1 MPRFSIRNPYFI
13 IVVCLVLLVIGVTS
27 LARMPVDLFPAIN
40 LPEVVVATFY
50 SGMPPQDIETD
61 ITDPLERFFTLAS
74 GIDHMES
81 RSLLGVSI
89 IRVYFQP
96 GTNADADVTELSN
109 LALADL
115 KRLPPG
121 TLPPVVLKFDAS
133 SLPVA
138 LVTVKGEGLNETQ
151 LHDYAQFQIRNQI
164 AVVPGAEIPPPFG
177 GQYRQ
182 IMVYVDPYKLLSRQL
197 SPMDVVGAVNNS
209 NLILPAGDVK
219 IGLDDYYVYSNSLV
233 DTMKQLGEVPVKTVK
248 DAWVSVNDIGKAEDS
263 HQIQYNVV
271 RVDSQRSCYIP
282 IMKQGGNTNTI
293 DVVNGIRALVGHL
306 YDIPKQMVANVVF
319 DQSVYVKEAIKT
331 VLHEGLLGL
340 ILTSLMILIFLGS
353 LRATSAVLLSI
364 PLSALATFVVL
375 FMMGSTVNTMILGG
389 LALAFS
395 RVIDNSVISLEN
407 IYRHLEMGAAPMVA
421 AEVGG
426 AEVNLAVLAATLV
439 DVVDFFPVVFL
450 YGVAKFL
457 FSALALAFC
466 LSLLASFVVAMT
478 VIPLFC
484 SRFLK
489 AVPHVEKHSHADEEY
504 EVEPTEPESRSRW
517 DRFNARFNQCFNK
530 VLDFYELWVR
540 RALKRPGLTVAALGG
555 IFLASLA
562 IYPLLGLAFFPQTDA
577 GQFTINLKV
586 PTGTRIENTEQY
598 VAKVEDLIRH
608 EVDPK
613 DLKMVVSN
621 IGVVP
626 DFSSLYTTNAGSYTA
641 TLQVALNEPHR
652 LSSFEYMDRVEKRI
666 ASEHPDIRTFF
677 SSGSMVDA
685 ILNMGMPAPIDIQV
699 SGPALHQIYGVAQE
713 LAGRIQQVP
722 GVGEIYIP
730 QDMNYPALQLDVDR
744 IHAAELGLTQKD
756 VVDNVITA
764 LNSNYMIAPN
774 YWVDR
779 KSGNDY
785 YLTVQYFEHGPG
797 AIHDMTDIGQIPLR
811 SQPKNKTESALGSLN
826 CGPIGLAGLPM
837 RSDWSV
843 PKSEPILHPSP
854 SRAMWGCNQNS
865 SGATIATSGGER
877 PVTVLGNVVKVNYTQ
892 TPTEV
897 DHYQIQ
903 RVIDLYVTPSGEDLG
918 RVTHAIQEIVD
929 KGHLPANVRVNL
941 RGMVEGMNASFKSFG
956 LGFLLSFVLLFLI
969 LTAQFKSFIDPL
981 LIMLAIP
988 MGFVGVLIILPLT
1001 HSTLNVMSL
1010 MGVLMLVGIA
1020 DSNSILIVDFA
1031 HNLERQGM
1039 SPLDAVITACRVRL
1053 RPILMTSLATIIG
1066 MIPMAIK
1073 LGTGAEQYAPMARAI
1088 IGGLASSVLLTI
1100 FIVPAAYLLVY
1111 GRGKKESVEGVVVE
1125 PAR

>member
-27 LARMPVDLFPAIN
+27 LARMPVDLFPPIN

-177 GQYRQ
+177 GNYRQ
-182 IMVYVDPYKLLSRQL
+182 IMVYVDPYRLQSRQL

-219 IGLDDYYVYSNSLV
+219 IGLNDYYVYSNSLV
-233 DTMKQLGEVPVKTVK
+233 DTMKQLGEVPVKTAG
-248 DAWVSVNDIGKAEDS
+248 DSWVSVNDVGKAEDA

-293 DVVNGIRALVGHL
+293 DVVNGIRKLVGHL
-306 YDIPKQMVANVVF
+306 YDIPKQMAANVVF
-319 DQSVYVKEAIKT
+319 DQSVYVKEAIET

-353 LRATSAVLLSI
+353 FRATSAVLLSI

-375 FMMGSTVNTMILGG
+375 FMMGSTINTMILGG

-407 IYRHLEMGAAPMVA
+407 IYRHLEMGATPLVA

-426 AEVNLAVLAATLV
+426 SEVNLAVLAATLV

-489 AVPHVEKHSHADEEY
+489 AVPHAAHEQGQEY
-504 EVEPTEPESRSRW
+504 EVEPSAAADGSWWT
-517 DRFNARFNQCFNK
+517 RFNAGFNRHFNK
-530 VLDFYELWVR
+530 VLDFYEYWVR
-540 RALKRPGLTVAALGG
+540 RALKRPALTVAVLGG
-555 IFLASLA
+555 VFVLSLA

-598 VAKVEDLIRH
+598 VSRVEQLIRN
-608 EVDPK
+608 EIGSK

-621 IGVVP
+621 IGVTP
-626 DFSSLYTTNAGSYTA
+626 DFSSLYTTNAGPYTA
-641 TLQVALNEPHR
+641 TIQVALNEPHT
-652 LSSFEYMDRVEKRI
+652 LSSFEYMDRVKSKM
-666 ASEHPDIRTFF
+666 ASQFPDIRTFF

-699 SGPALHQIYGVAQE
+699 SSPDLHQIYGVAQD
-713 LAGRIQQVP
+713 LAGRVRSVP
-722 GVGEIYIP
+722 GVGEVYIP
-730 QDMNYPALQLDVDR
+730 QDMNYPALRLDVDR
-744 IHAAELGLTQKD
+744 IHAAELGLTQRD

-797 AIHDMTDIGQIPLR
+797 AIQNMIDLGQIPLR
-811 SQPKNKTESALGSLN
+811 GQEKKSSDGMGGGPTGANSSSIRPVALTEA
-826 CGPIGLAGLPM
+826 
-837 RSDWSV
+837 
-843 PKSEPILHPSP
+843 PKSTW
-854 SRAMWGCNQNS
+854 ACGQNLPLPKTDDLRS
-865 SGATIATSGGER
+865 AALER
-877 PVTVLGNVVKVNYTQ
+877 PTTVLRNVVKVNYVQ

-903 RVIDLYVTPSGEDLG
+903 RVIDLYVTPAGEDLG
-918 RVTHAIQEIVD
+918 RVTHEIQKIVSEA
-929 KGHLPANVRVNL
+929 HIPANVRVNL

-969 LTAQFKSFIDPL
+969 LTAQFKSFVDPL

-1031 HNLERQGM
+1031 HSLEKQGL
-1039 SPLDAVITACRVRL
+1039 SPADAVITACRVRL

-1066 MIPMAIK
+1066 MIPMALK
-1073 LGTGAEQYAPMARAI
+1073 LGTGAEQYTPMARAI
-1088 IGGLASSVLLTI
+1088 IGGLTSSVLLTI

-1111 GRGKKESVEGVVVE
+1111 GRRKQETAVSQ
-1125 PAR
+1125 